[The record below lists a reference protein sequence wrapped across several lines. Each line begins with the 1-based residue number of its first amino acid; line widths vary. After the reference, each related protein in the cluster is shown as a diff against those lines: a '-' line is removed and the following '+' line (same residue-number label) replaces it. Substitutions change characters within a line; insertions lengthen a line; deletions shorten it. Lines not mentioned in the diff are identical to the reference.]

1 MRKLGVKISLDIKP
15 LPSIVE
21 DLIYCSNHHPVFTVS
36 KGFSVRLLEK
46 KFPDYRRIIPE
57 TYAHHFTFN
66 RQELEEALKLIVVL
80 TRDRFR
86 GWSSP

>member
-1 MRKLGVKISLDIKP
+1 
-15 LPSIVE
+15 
-21 DLIYCSNHHPVFTVS
+21 
-36 KGFSVRLLEK
+36 VRLLEK

-57 TYAHHFTFN
+57 TYEHHFTFN